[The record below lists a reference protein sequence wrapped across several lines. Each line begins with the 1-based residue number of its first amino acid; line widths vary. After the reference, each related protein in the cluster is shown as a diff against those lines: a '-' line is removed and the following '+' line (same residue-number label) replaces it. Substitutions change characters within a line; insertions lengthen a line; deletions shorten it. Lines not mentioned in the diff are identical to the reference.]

1 MTTGDIVLIPFPF
14 SELSQVKLRP
24 AVVITETKDKYKDLI
39 LSAISS
45 QVPGSITSA
54 EIIIKPD
61 ARNGLRTES
70 VIKVDRIFTLKSEKV
85 VASIGKLSLTHLEE
99 FKKTFI
105 SLID

>member
-14 SELSQVKLRP
+14 SELTQVKLRP
-24 AVVITETKDKYKDLI
+24 AVVISETKDKYKDLI

-45 QVPGSITSA
+45 QVSDSISLA
-54 EIIIKPD
+54 EIILKPD
-61 ARNGLRTES
+61 SVNGLRVQS

-85 VASIGKLSLTHLEE
+85 IARIGKLSLNHCSE
-99 FKKTFI
+99 FIKIFK